1 MSKLEPNDD
10 GPAGFSSLLD
20 EVRAIRRQ
28 VTDPFG
34 ENVEQLCDHLREV
47 EREYA
52 TRSGRFAGL
61 FTTTAA
67 EVVASW
73 GPEIYDLS
81 DPLIDEIRAI
91 RGRIAKERGWA

>member
-1 MSKLEPNDD
+1 MSESDQNNSAPVGAD
-10 GPAGFSSLLD
+10 SLID
-20 EVRAIRRQ
+20 EVRKIRRQ

-34 ENVEQLCDHLREV
+34 ENVDQLCDHLREV
-47 EREYA
+47 EVEYA

-61 FTTTAA
+61 FTVTAA

-73 GPEIYDLS
+73 GPKVYDLS

-91 RGRIAKERGWA
+91 RG

>member
-1 MSKLEPNDD
+1 MNETLQNNSKSY
-10 GPAGFSSLLD
+10 GVGSLID
-20 EVRAIRRQ
+20 EVRAIRRG

-34 ENVEQLCDHLREV
+34 EHVDQLCDHLREV

-61 FTTTAA
+61 FTKTAV

-73 GPEIYDLS
+73 G
-81 DPLIDEIRAI
+81 DEVTT
-91 RGRIAKERGWA
+91 